1 MFKNRSM
8 GVVIAC
14 IVAVVTALSMGVL
27 YYISN
32 QNITA
37 LLAKDAE
44 NIMQTS
50 LDAKTQLINEYIVN
64 AEKQLLS
71 FSKAGVVD
79 ELLKNPAD
87 ATTKA
92 TAQQYDLNY
101 FKDLNNWEGLYV
113 CDWKSETLV
122 HSNEKALGLV
132 LREGDALENL
142 HNSLTAS
149 KDGIYNTGMLKS
161 PSSGQLIIS
170 MYAPKFEGDTP
181 VGFAGG
187 AIQTSG
193 LIEQL
198 DAATTYGID
207 NTSYALINVEK
218 SQYIFDAADEEHT
231 FTDIED
237 KNLLD
242 VISRI
247 NSGEET
253 GNITYTDESGV
264 EYFSVFKSLSDRG
277 WALVT
282 NNKKDELYGPVYSSR
297 IVLAFVCAIA
307 FIMITLASWVMI
319 TINMKPLKKVIWKID
334 KVKNLDLSVDD
345 TIKEYVGRK
354 NEVGK
359 LATAVDSL
367 TITFRNM
374 LTTLTQ
380 CSDSLSGS
388 SDTMRTTSKDLMNS
402 VVDNAATTEELS
414 ASISNT
420 NASIE
425 VVVSEVGKITNIVE
439 EINESVQDGN
449 KKSDTLIQ
457 TAKSMSRVAGET
469 LQNNKT
475 KIAAT
480 KTNIEEA
487 MNSLQSLV
495 KINEMATQ
503 ILDITSQTNLLSLN
517 ASIEAARAGEAGK
530 GFAVVAG
537 EIGSLA
543 ESSSQTVSQIQSLCE
558 EANRSI
564 DSVKDCFEDII
575 TFMET
580 DVSGK
585 FQEFVNMAGEYEEA
599 VNDIQK
605 AIGTINDTSIQFGE
619 CVTSI
624 NKQVEHVNLASND
637 NEQGVED
644 IIVKN
649 DQTTTTADAIIEIAN
664 ENQSNVD
671 AIKKII
677 SEFK

>member
-8 GVVIAC
+8 GMVIAC

-37 LLAKDAE
+37 MLAEDAE

-64 AEKQLLS
+64 AERQLLS

-87 ATTKA
+87 AATKA
-92 TAQQYDLNY
+92 KGQQYDLNY
-101 FKDLNNWEGLYV
+101 FKDLKYWEGLYI
-113 CDWKSETLV
+113 CDWKTETLV
-122 HSNEKALGLV
+122 HSNEKAIGMV
-132 LREGDALENL
+132 LREGEALQNL
-142 HNSLTAS
+142 HDSLTAS

-198 DAATTYGID
+198 NAATTYGID
-207 NTSYALINVEK
+207 NTSYAMINVDK

-237 KNLLD
+237 KNMLE

-247 NSGEET
+247 NGGQET
-253 GNITYTDESGV
+253 GNLTYTDENGV
-264 EYFSVFKSLSDRG
+264 EYFSVFRAIPDRG

-282 NNKKDELYGPVYSSR
+282 KNRKDELYATVYSSR
-297 IVLAFVCAIA
+297 IVLALVCVIA
-307 FIMITLASWVMI
+307 FIMITLVSWVMI

-334 KVKNLDLSVDD
+334 KVKNLDLTVDD

-367 TITFRNM
+367 TVTFRNM
-374 LTTLTQ
+374 VATLTQ
-380 CSDSLSGS
+380 CSASLSGS

-425 VVVSEVGKITNIVE
+425 VVVNEVGKISGIVE
-439 EINESVQDGN
+439 EINESVENGN
-449 KKSDTLIQ
+449 KKSRTLIQ

-469 LQNNKT
+469 LQNNKQ

-480 KTNIEEA
+480 KDNIEEA

-564 DSVKDCFEDII
+564 DSVKECFEDII

-585 FQEFVNMAGEYEEA
+585 FQEFVNMADEYEEA

-605 AIGTINDTSIQFGE
+605 AIGTINDTSIQFGQ

-624 NKQVEHVNLASND
+624 NEQVEHVNLASND

-649 DQTTTTADAIIEIAN
+649 DQTTSTADAIIEIAN

-671 AIKKII
+671 AIKKLI

>member
-8 GVVIAC
+8 GMVIAC

-37 LLAKDAE
+37 LLSKDAE

-64 AEKQLLS
+64 AERQLLS

-87 ATTKA
+87 AATKA
-92 TAQQYDLNY
+92 KGQQYDLNY
-101 FKDLNNWEGLYV
+101 FKDLKYWEGLYV

-122 HSNEKALGLV
+122 HSNEKAIGLV
-132 LREGDALENL
+132 LREGDALQNL
-142 HNSLTAS
+142 HDSLTAS
-149 KDGIYNTGMLKS
+149 KDGVYNTGMLKS

-198 DAATTYGID
+198 NAATTYGID
-207 NTSYALINVEK
+207 NTSYAMINVDK

-237 KNLLD
+237 KNLLE

-247 NSGEET
+247 NGGQET
-253 GNITYTDESGV
+253 GNLTYTDENGV
-264 EYFSVFKSLSDRG
+264 EYFSVFRAIPDRG

-282 NNKKDELYGPVYSSR
+282 KNKKDELYATVYSSR
-297 IVLAFVCAIA
+297 IVLALVCVIA
-307 FIMITLASWVMI
+307 FIMITLVSWVMI
-319 TINMKPLKKVIWKID
+319 TINMKPLKKVIQKID
-334 KVKNLDLSVDD
+334 KVKNLDLTVDD

-367 TITFRNM
+367 TVTFRNM
-374 LTTLTQ
+374 VATLTQ
-380 CSDSLSGS
+380 CSASLSGS

-425 VVVSEVGKITNIVE
+425 VVVNEVGKITGIVE
-439 EINESVQDGN
+439 EINESVEDGN
-449 KKSDTLIQ
+449 KKSRTLIQ

-469 LQNNKT
+469 LQNNKQ

-480 KTNIEEA
+480 KDNIEEA

-564 DSVKDCFEDII
+564 DSVKECFEDII
-575 TFMET
+575 TFMEN

-585 FQEFVNMAGEYEEA
+585 FQEFVNMADEYEEA

-605 AIGTINDTSIQFGE
+605 AIGAINDTSIQFGQ

-624 NKQVEHVNLASND
+624 NEQVEHVNLASND

-649 DQTTTTADAIIEIAN
+649 DQTTSTADAIIEIAN

-671 AIKKII
+671 AIKKLI

>member
-8 GVVIAC
+8 GMVIAC

-64 AEKQLLS
+64 AERQLLS

-79 ELLKNPAD
+79 DLLKNPAD
-87 ATTKA
+87 AATKA
-92 TAQQYDLNY
+92 KGQQYDLNY
-101 FKDLNNWEGLYV
+101 FKDLKYWEGLYV

-122 HSNEKALGLV
+122 HSNEKAIGMV
-132 LREGDALENL
+132 LREGDALKNL
-142 HNSLTAS
+142 HDSLTAS

-198 DAATTYGID
+198 DAAATYGID
-207 NTSYALINVEK
+207 NTSYALINVDK

-247 NSGEET
+247 NGGEAT
-253 GNITYTDESGV
+253 GNMTYTDESGV
-264 EYFSVFKSLSDRG
+264 EYFSVFRAISDRG

-282 NNKKDELYGPVYSSR
+282 KNKKDELYESVYSSR
-297 IVLAFVCAIA
+297 IVLALVCVIV
-307 FIMITLASWVMI
+307 FIMITFVSWVMI
-319 TINMKPLKKVIWKID
+319 TLNMKPLKKVIRKID
-334 KVKNLDLSVDD
+334 KVKNLDLTVDD

-367 TITFRNM
+367 TVTFRNM
-374 LTTLTQ
+374 VATLTQ
-380 CSDSLSGS
+380 CSASLSGS

-425 VVVSEVGKITNIVE
+425 VVVNEVGKITGIVE
-439 EINESVQDGN
+439 EINESVEDGN
-449 KKSDTLIQ
+449 KKSRTLIQ

-469 LQNNKT
+469 LQNNKK

-480 KTNIEEA
+480 KGNIEEA

-564 DSVKDCFEDII
+564 DSVKECFEDII

-585 FQEFVNMAGEYEEA
+585 FQEFVNMADEYEAA

-624 NKQVEHVNLASND
+624 NEQVEHVNLASND

-649 DQTTTTADAIIEIAN
+649 DQTTSTADAIIEIAN

-671 AIKKII
+671 AIKKLI